1 MKDSRGAKFLVIRRD
16 NIGDLVCTTPLMA
29 ARSARADEVWRCGP
43 SDRSVRSYSD
53 TPCAAGAQGA
63 QGVVGPPGVQGPQG
77 SQGLTGAT
85 GALADPAID
94 LLAGLL
100 SDDEREV
107 RKAAAGAL
115 IDHLVEKSKSALV
128 DRGLIELKNL
138 IADPAQSSRIE
149 KLRAALAAECKR
161 TEAPFAL
168 EP

>member
-1 MKDSRGAKFLVIRRD
+1 MLKQY
-16 NIGDLVCTTPLMA
+16 LM
-29 ARSARADEVWRCGP
+29 E
-43 SDRSVRSYSD
+43 
-53 TPCAAGAQGA
+53 AGFWIIT
-63 QGVVGPPGVQGPQG
+63 VVGPILLVWFGRFVARMMESWG
-77 SQGLTGAT
+77 SRV
-85 GALADPAID
+85 AD
-94 LLAGLL
+94 
-100 SDDEREV
+100 
-107 RKAAAGAL
+107 AAGAL